1 MAAPPPKPKSKQT
14 PEDLAEVE
22 RALSVLQGRH
32 PEHERV
38 RREDEENRA
47 RRKAEIEAVSS
58 VEARRVRSR
67 RSLIAVGVVVV
78 GVVAVAGAVVL
89 RSELARRGR
98 IEQAADPYRAMGFV
112 VVDTSSRG
120 EPSKIEANV
129 PAGCVLATSSTG
141 APVRVAH
148 AGGAVEGPTPV
159 LTCLCEGGAVT
170 VTGDLKAGE
179 GLALLR
185 TDASAVGGSR
195 AFAFL
200 PLKPGTI
207 GRTDQACAE
216 GSLDAWLDAKRWTQE
231 SPAGATRPIAPI
243 APADS
248 ERWLAAD
255 PKRAALRRAGFELR
269 AIVEREA
276 PFAVVEIPAESCVLL
291 APERAGDQPS
301 LRLKGGALAV
311 GPAAGGAIWC
321 TAAEGLVLAQREG
334 EGELAVLTA
343 PAARAGGL
351 AGAREA
357 AARAELAIAAA
368 TVPAGDRGWSATQVL
383 LASGIPATLV
393 TAANAPDL
401 GGDPEARI
409 VALSLER
416 GGSLVVDLPPD
427 VYSFCEPALDKAL
440 STVCVFSGPQKWRA
454 DGAGTVAGL
463 ARAKHPFW
471 LFGLQGVNEPA
482 ALKAE
487 TQLVNLARRLHGEG
501 FEPTTIEAV
510 TELDKG
516 AEVLGRAN
524 EDAIVA
530 FSLAPVAPW
539 VFPYTDGPAWTLE
552 SEPRIVPVKPLERVT
567 VTATTKTLPPKAI
580 RRTVVFR
587 RHSR

>member
-47 RRKAEIEAVSS
+47 RRSAELEAVSTL
-58 VEARRVRSR
+58 ETRRIRSR
-67 RSLIAVGVVVV
+67 RALMAGGIAAVGI
-78 GVVAVAGAVVL
+78 VAVTGAVVL
-89 RSELARRGR
+89 RGELARLGR
-98 IEQAADPYRAMGFV
+98 IEEAADPFRAMGFV

-120 EPSKIEANV
+120 APSKVEANV

-141 APVRVAH
+141 ADVRLAH
-148 AGGAVEGPTPV
+148 AGGAVEGPVPV
-159 LTCLCEGGAVT
+159 LTCLCEGGRVT
-170 VTGDLKAGE
+170 VTGDVPAGE

-185 TDASAVGGSR
+185 MDASAFGGSR

-200 PLKPGTI
+200 PFKPGAT
-207 GRTDQACAE
+207 GRSDQACAE
-216 GSLDAWLDAKRWTQE
+216 GSLDAWLDSKRWLQE
-231 SPAGATRPIAPI
+231 SPAGAARPTAQV
-243 APADS
+243 APAES

-255 PKRAALRRAGFELR
+255 PRRAALRLAGFELR
-269 AIVEREA
+269 AIVRPEA
-276 PFAVVEIPAESCVLL
+276 PFAVVDVPAESCVLL
-291 APERAGDQPS
+291 VVERPEDRPS

-311 GPAAGGAIWC
+311 GPAPGDALWC
-321 TAAEGLVLAQREG
+321 TAAGALAVAQRDG
-334 EGELAVLTA
+334 AGELVVLSA

-357 AARAELAIAAA
+357 AERAGLPIGAS
-368 TVPAGDRGWSATQVL
+368 TVPAGDRGWSARQVL
-383 LASGIPATLV
+383 LASGIPETLV
-393 TAANAPDL
+393 TSADAPEL
-401 GGDPEARI
+401 GGDADARI
-409 VALSLER
+409 VALSLEKP
-416 GGSLVVDLPPD
+416 GALVADLPPD
-427 VYSFCEPALDKAL
+427 VFSFCEPALDKAL

-463 ARAKHPFW
+463 ARARHPFW

-487 TQLVNLARRLHGEG
+487 TQLVNLARRLRREG

-516 AEVLGRAN
+516 AEVLGRAH

-530 FSLAPVAPW
+530 VALAPAAPW

-552 SEPRIVPVKPLERVT
+552 GEPRVVPIAPLERVT
-567 VTATTKTLPPKAI
+567 VTATSKALPPKAT

-587 RHSR
+587 RQKR

>member
-38 RREDEENRA
+38 RREDEESRA
-47 RRKAEIEAVSS
+47 RRSAELDAVSTL
-58 VEARRVRSR
+58 ETRRIRSR
-67 RSLIAVGVVVV
+67 RALMVGGVTAVGI
-78 GVVAVAGAVVL
+78 VAVAGAVVL

-98 IEQAADPYRAMGFV
+98 IEEAADPFRAMGFV

-120 EPSKIEANV
+120 EPSKVAAEV

-141 APVRVAH
+141 ANVRIAH
-148 AGGAVEGPTPV
+148 AGGAVEGPVPV
-159 LTCLCEGGAVT
+159 LTCLCEGGRVT
-170 VTGDLKAGE
+170 VTGEMKAGE

-185 TDASAVGGSR
+185 MDASAFGGSR

-200 PLKPGTI
+200 PFAPGTT
-207 GRTDQACAE
+207 GQSDQACAE
-216 GSLDAWLDAKRWTQE
+216 GSLDAWLDAERWVQE
-231 SPAGATRPIAPI
+231 SPAGAAHPSAAVT
-243 APADS
+243 PAAG
-248 ERWLAAD
+248 ERWLTAD
-255 PKRAALRRAGFELR
+255 PRRAALRSAGFDLR
-269 AIVEREA
+269 AIVRPEA
-276 PFAVVEIPAESCVLL
+276 PFAVVEVAAESCVLL
-291 APERAGDQPS
+291 VASRPDDRPS
-301 LRLKGGALAV
+301 LRLKGGTLAV
-311 GPAAGGAIWC
+311 GPAPGNTLWC
-321 TAAEGLVLAQREG
+321 TAAAALVLAQREG
-334 EGELAVLTA
+334 AGELGVLSA
-343 PAARAGGL
+343 PAARMGGL

-357 AARAELAIAAA
+357 SARAELPIGAA
-368 TVPAGDRGWSATQVL
+368 TVPAGDRGWSARQVL
-383 LASGIPATLV
+383 LASGIPETLI
-393 TAANAPDL
+393 TSADAPDL
-401 GGDPEARI
+401 GGDAEARI
-409 VALSLER
+409 VALSLEKP
-416 GGSLVVDLPPD
+416 GALVADLPPD
-427 VYSFCEPALDKAL
+427 VFSFCEPALDKAL

-487 TQLVNLARRLHGEG
+487 TQLVNLARRLRREG

-510 TELDKG
+510 TDLDRG

-530 FSLAPVAPW
+530 FALAPVAPW
-539 VFPYTDGPAWTLE
+539 VFPYTDGPAWGLE
-552 SEPRIVPVKPLERVT
+552 GEPRIVPIAPLERVT
-567 VTATTKTLPPKAI
+567 VTGVSKSLPPKAI

-587 RHSR
+587 RRAR